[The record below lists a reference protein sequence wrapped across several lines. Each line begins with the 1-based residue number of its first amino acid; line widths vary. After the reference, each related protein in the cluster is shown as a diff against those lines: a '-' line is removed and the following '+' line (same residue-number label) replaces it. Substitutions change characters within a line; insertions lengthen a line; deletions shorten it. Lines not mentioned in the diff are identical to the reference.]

1 MDPLTGALPAA
12 DRAELRHLARDLMEQ
27 LTQRLA
33 AHPGIGELQ
42 PIPRTGDADDE
53 YRQRRDQLM
62 RVRAAQVAS
71 ALVERAAAEFTAAEA
86 ADAVWLGASLADLGT
101 TSGSTRQAARKRW
114 PDLGRIYRVR
124 RWLGG
129 HHDDLVAVIGMILAR
144 AADVR
149 GVGLDNLQAL
159 RDALAA
165 DEPQATRWRR
175 LAEAV
180 DRHVR
185 HVAERAVP
193 VTDEAAEAVD
203 AARGVVAHFDAVTAG
218 AGR

>member
-1 MDPLTGALPAA
+1 MDPLAGALPDA
-12 DRAELRHLARDLMEQ
+12 DRTELRYLAHDLMEH

-33 AHPGIGELQ
+33 THPRLGELQ
-42 PIPRTGDADDE
+42 PIPRPGDADDE
-53 YRQRRDQLM
+53 YRLRRDQLL
-62 RVRAAQVAS
+62 RVRAAQLAS
-71 ALVERAAAEFTAAEA
+71 ALVERASAEFTAAEA
-86 ADAVWLGASLADLGT
+86 AEAVWLGASLADLGT

-129 HHDDLVAVIGMILAR
+129 HHDDLVTTIGTILDR
-144 AADVR
+144 AADMR
-149 GVGLDNLQAL
+149 GVGLDTLQSL

-165 DEPQATRWRR
+165 EEPQATRWRR

-185 HVAERAVP
+185 HVAQRAVP
-193 VTDEAAEAVD
+193 VTDEAAAAVD

-218 AGR
+218 PER